1 MDSQRVDFPDLV
13 LVDGGDFIHRNGRDN
28 RHESILTWNE
38 MARQDYAGVTL
49 GELEFR
55 QWDLVDSLM
64 QVSKLNVI
72 CTNVEQLKGDQ
83 WVPIGEPYRIVE
95 SNGVKVGILSV
106 ISETHLSSFVI
117 SQVDEKLRVLPPMRT
132 TRETVAL
139 LKEKADVLVLLAH
152 LDPRSMEQ
160 YASSLPDVDLV
171 VGGHMTRKDEG
182 PIQLSAEEAIIN
194 RSSTRGQH
202 ISVTRMIVSPDDDVV
217 DFGGLNVT
225 LNPDMPEDPVIAE
238 LAETAKNADAEIVK
252 ARNAELRNRNLQR
265 RQERKRAEPKQSGSS
280 SN

>member
-1 MDSQRVDFPDLV
+1 
-13 LVDGGDFIHRNGRDN
+13 
-28 RHESILTWNE
+28 
-38 MARQDYAGVTL
+38 MARENYAGVTL

-55 QWDLVDSLM
+55 QWALTDSLL
-64 QVSKLNVI
+64 QAIDIHVI
-72 CTNVEQLKGDQ
+72 CTNVEQQKGED

-106 ISETHLSSFVI
+106 ISETHLSSFV
-117 SQVDEKLRVLPPMRT
+117 VTEADGKLRFLPPMRT

-139 LKEKADVLVLLAH
+139 LKKKADVIILLAH

-182 PIQLSAEEAIIN
+182 PIQLSAGEAIVN
-194 RSSTRGQH
+194 RASTRGQH
-202 ISVTRMIVSPDDDVV
+202 VAITRMIVSPDNEVV

-225 LNPDMPEDPVIAE
+225 LDPNMPEDPIVAE
-238 LAETAKNADAEIVK
+238 LALAAKEEDARIIKERNTA
-252 ARNAELRNRNLQR
+252 LRNKNLERRN
-265 RQERKRAEPKQSGSS
+265 ERKEAEQTRQKSS